1 LLTDLCELDHLYTDI
16 GHAAATGAPGNGPT
30 TFSANVAYTS
40 TFKGGSE
47 EGIVV
52 LYAISNAD
60 GSIAA
65 AVMVKELL

>member
-1 LLTDLCELDHLYTDI
+1 MKAHPKAFLPRYPKHLL
-16 GHAAATGAPGNGPT
+16 PGVSLILILSFT
-30 TFSANVAYTS
+30 IVAYTS
-40 TFKGGSE
+40 TFKNGSE